1 MLCNRKVTLADSIER
16 CLKRGKGDE
25 QTAAA
30 VCAILLMIQLGSG
43 EDGDETLRSLY
54 PVLKVI
60 MLDNSASYAARAAV
74 SFIIVTSYC
83 CQIILSETCF
93 LFNLF

>member
-1 MLCNRKVTLADSIER
+1 MTLGDSIER

-25 QTAAA
+25 QSAAA
-30 VCAILLMIQLGSG
+30 MCSILLLMQLGSG
-43 EDGDETLRSLY
+43 EDGEEVLRSLY

-74 SFIIVTSYC
+74 SFNSYDSC
-83 CQIILSETCF
+83 ICLAAGV
-93 LFNLF
+93 